1 MIVEVSETMMI
12 GPRCGW
18 ATAWSTPTASPG
30 STTTWAGR
38 SWRWRTWTGPCTCW
52 ATSRRTTATTSLG
65 NKTVNMVI
73 GELPAAGVREWIQD
87 RRHEEGLWSGGLY
100 AAELQN
106 CRGIREQPSLIFS
119 RYKDPSCRL
128 WQSAQVIQFNSHW
141 YWNQYQPLIFI
152 RSRAQDGPPSC
163 YPDPAGQPENCFK
176 VPDADTIVIIGMRL
190 L

>member
-1 MIVEVSETMMI
+1 MIVGGEM
-12 GPRCGW
+12 
-18 ATAWSTPTASPG
+18 
-30 STTTWAGR
+30 
-38 SWRWRTWTGPCTCW
+38 WRWRPWTGPCSCW
-52 ATSRRTTATTSLG
+52 ATSRRTTATTSATKRSTWWLVSFLLLESVSEY
-65 NKTVNMVI
+65 KTAVMKRDFEV
-73 GELPAAGVREWIQD
+73 ADCV
-87 RRHEEGLWSGGLY
+87 
-100 AAELQN
+100 LQN

-176 VPDADTIVIIGMRL
+176 VPDADTIVIGMRL